1 MITQPFRSAPDPRD
15 AALDDTIESSF
26 PASDPPSSI
35 PDPAYKESD
44 RISYDRP
51 AFSRIDMALG
61 AAAGA
66 LLAMVAYRVVSA
78 RR

>member
-1 MITQPFRSAPDPRD
+1 MITQPFRSVPDPRD

-35 PDPAYKESD
+35 PDPAYKETD
-44 RISYDRP
+44 RFAYDRP
-51 AFSRIDMALG
+51 LFSRIDVALG

-66 LLAMVAYRVVSA
+66 LLAIAAYRVLSA

>member
-1 MITQPFRSAPDPRD
+1 MITQPFRSVPDPRD

-35 PDPAYKESD
+35 PDPAYKEFD
-44 RISYDRP
+44 RITYDRP
-51 AFSRIDMALG
+51 SFARLDVALG

-66 LLAMVAYRVVSA
+66 LLAIVAYRALSA